1 MAARHQ
7 ESDDS
12 DSERLFGLVTVVIAA
27 MSVGQYFTMA
37 EGWTDQRYTD
47 QSFLLL
53 GGFATIIVALALQG
67 KRALQTDRASA
78 TADPTG

>member
-1 MAARHQ
+1 EA
-7 ESDDS
+7 D
-12 DSERLFGLVTVVIAA
+12 RLFGLVTLVIAA

-67 KRALQTDRASA
+67 RRALLAARAGTKPAASISPPA
-78 TADPTG
+78 AIAG